1 MIQAIPQSVSVINQ
15 EQLQRDQEI
24 EDLTLKDTCKEFEA
38 VLTSL
43 IMKEGLKSAKGMGAE
58 EETDEGSETYM
69 NLANEQMAYF
79 IGKQGTLGLADM
91 LYSQI
96 KGRIKH

>member
-1 MIQAIPQSVSVINQ
+1 MINTIPQSINISKLDAVQ
-15 EQLQRDQEI
+15 RKEELQ
-24 EDLTLKDTCKEFEA
+24 DLKLKDTCKEFEA

-43 IMKEGLKSAKGMGAE
+43 IMKEGMKSAKAMGGK
-58 EETDEGSETYM
+58 ETIDEGSETFM
-69 NLANEQMAYF
+69 NIANEQMAYF

-96 KGRIKH
+96 KGRIK